1 MSRHFPDHFSFTES
15 SIMTNEAVAVPETHA
30 FEADVSKLLHMMVH
44 SVYSDRDVFLRE
56 LISNAADACEKLRY
70 EGIATPSLL
79 GDDPHPRI
87 TIILDPDQ
95 NRLTIEDNGIGMT
108 AADMGETLGT
118 IARSGTKAFMKR
130 LASEAGKEGSQL
142 IGQFGVGFY
151 SAFMVA
157 NQVEVLSRRAGTE
170 EVASWSSDG
179 LGTYTI
185 APVNLADGPARG
197 TQVVLHLMEDAK
209 AYAER
214 RTIERI
220 VKAQSGHVPVPITL
234 FEKPDAEGSEIADGA
249 ALWLKPKSEI
259 SEEEYADFYRRV
271 AGQYDKPETIL
282 HYRAEGRYEY
292 SVLTFIPGSKP
303 FDLFDPDRMGHIK
316 LYVRR
321 VFITDE
327 AQILPRYLRFVRG
340 LVDSADLPLNM
351 SREMIQDS
359 PVLVAIQKG
368 VTGRVLT
375 ELQKLSDSD
384 VEAYLRIWE
393 NFGPVLKEGLYED
406 IERRETLLGLARF
419 KTTTSQQGWRSL
431 KDYVADLEDNQTSIY
446 YATGSDLDRLSTSPQ
461 LEGFRARGIEVLL
474 LPDQVDNFWTTA
486 GVDYEGKPFKSVTQG
501 GADLSLIPLA
511 EGAEKPN
518 PAESEAMEGF
528 LAFAKEALASAVSDV
543 RVSERLTSSAVCL
556 VAPES
561 GMDRQLEKLLASAGQ
576 LPQAAL
582 PVLEINPAHAL
593 IQKLAVAD
601 DADSLKADLS
611 HLLLDQARIA
621 DGEQPTDARAFSERL
636 DRLMTLVVGS
646 GIAA

>member
-1 MSRHFPDHFSFTES
+1 
-15 SIMTNEAVAVPETHA
+15 MTTDTAGTPETHA

-70 EGIATPSLL
+70 EGIVDPALM
-79 GDDPHPRI
+79 GDDPQPRI
-87 TIILDPDQ
+87 SLILDPDQ
-95 NRLTIEDNGIGMT
+95 GRLTIEDNGIGMT

-118 IARSGTKAFMKR
+118 IARSGTKAFMDR
-130 LASEAGKEGSQL
+130 LAADAGKEGSQL

-157 NQVEVLSRRAGTE
+157 REVDVFSRRAGTDT
-170 EVASWSSDG
+170 AAHWSSDG

-185 APVNLADGPARG
+185 APADLVEAPGRG
-197 TQVVLHLMEDAK
+197 TRVVLHLLDDAK
-209 AYAER
+209 NYAER
-214 RTIERI
+214 YTVERI

-234 FEKPDAEGSEIADGA
+234 FEKPDAEGADIADGA
-249 ALWLKPKSEI
+249 ALWLKPKAEI
-259 SEEEYADFYRRV
+259 SEEDYADFYRSV
-271 AGQYDKPETIL
+271 AGQYDRPARTI

-292 SVLTFIPGSKP
+292 SVLTFIPGTKP
-303 FDLFDPDRMGHIK
+303 FDLFDPDRKGHIK

-327 AQILPRYLRFVRG
+327 AQILPRYLRFVKG

-359 PVLVAIQKG
+359 PVLAAIQKG

-375 ELQKLSDSD
+375 ELQKLADSD
-384 VEAYLRIWE
+384 AGAYSAIWE
-393 NFGPVLKEGLYED
+393 NFGAVLKEGLYED
-406 IERRETLLGLARF
+406 FERRDALLSLARF
-419 KTTTSQQGWRSL
+419 KSTTSSGDWRSL
-431 KDYVADLEDNQTSIY
+431 KDYVADIKDNQTAIY
-446 YATGSDLDRLSTSPQ
+446 YATGSDLDRLATSPQ

-474 LPDQVDNFWTTA
+474 LPDQVDNFWTSM
-486 GVDYEGKPFKSVTQG
+486 GVDHEGKPFRSVTQG
-501 GADLSLIPLA
+501 AADLSLIPLA
-511 EGAEKPN
+511 EGVEKP
-518 PAESEAMEGF
+518 AATDAGAVDGF
-528 LAFAKEALASAVSDV
+528 LAFAKQALGDAVSDV
-543 RVSERLTSSAVCL
+543 RASERLTTSAVCL

-582 PVLEINPAHAL
+582 PVLEINPGHAL
-593 IQKLAVAD
+593 IRQLAATD
-601 DADSLKADLS
+601 DSDTLKVDLA

-621 DGEQPTDARAFSERL
+621 DGEQPKDAQAFAERL
-636 DRLMTLVVGS
+636 DRLMSRAVG
-646 GIAA
+646 

>member
-1 MSRHFPDHFSFTES
+1 M
-15 SIMTNEAVAVPETHA
+15 MTTDIDTTAETRA

-70 EGIATPSLL
+70 EGIATPALL

-87 TIILDPDQ
+87 TIRLDPDQ
-95 NRLTIEDNGIGMT
+95 RCLTIEDNGIGMT

-118 IARSGTKAFMKR
+118 IARSGTKAFMDR
-130 LASEAGKEGSQL
+130 LAAEAGKEGSQL

-157 NQVEVLSRRAGTE
+157 SKVEIFSRRAGTDE
-170 EVASWSSDG
+170 AATWTSDG

-185 APVNLADGPARG
+185 AGVDPAQAPVRG
-197 TQVVLHLMEDAK
+197 TRVVLHLMEDA
-209 AYAER
+209 ASYAER
-214 RTIERI
+214 FTVERI

-234 FEKPDAEGSEIADGA
+234 FEKPDAEGSAIADGA

-259 SEEEYADFYRRV
+259 GEEEYADFYRSV
-271 AGQYDKPETIL
+271 AGQYDSPAHTV

-292 SVLTFIPGSKP
+292 SVLTFIPQTRP
-303 FDLFDPDRMGHIK
+303 FDLFDPDRKGHIK

-321 VFITDE
+321 VFITGE
-327 AQILPRYLRFVRG
+327 AQIVPRYLRFVRG

-359 PVLVAIQKG
+359 PVLAAIQKG
-368 VTGRVLT
+368 VTGRLLT
-375 ELQKLSDSD
+375 ELEKLSANDAD
-384 VEAYLRIWE
+384 AYLRIWD
-393 NFGPVLKEGLYED
+393 NFGAVLKEGLYED
-406 IERRETLLGLARF
+406 FERRDTLLGLARF
-419 KTTTSQQGWRSL
+419 KSTASQDGWRSL
-431 KDYVADLEDNQTSIY
+431 KDYVADLKENQTAIY
-446 YATGSDLDRLSTSPQ
+446 YATGSDLERLASSPQ

-474 LPDQVDNFWTTA
+474 LPDQVDNFWTTV

-511 EGAEKPN
+511 EGAEQ
-518 PAESEAMEGF
+518 PAAPQDAAVDSF
-528 LAFAKEALASAVSDV
+528 LSFAKDALADAVSDV
-543 RVSERLTSSAVCL
+543 RVSDRLTSSAVCL

-561 GMDRQLEKLLASAGQ
+561 GMDRQLEKLLAGAGQ
-576 LPQAAL
+576 LPQAAK
-582 PVLEINPAHAL
+582 PVLEINPGHAL
-593 IQKLAVAD
+593 IRQLAAAD
-601 DADSLKADLS
+601 DADGLKADLA

-621 DGEQPTDARAFSERL
+621 DGEQPADARAFAERL
-636 DRLMTLVVGS
+636 DRVMRRAVG
-646 GIAA
+646 

>member
-1 MSRHFPDHFSFTES
+1 
-15 SIMTNEAVAVPETHA
+15 MTTDSAAEPQTHA

-70 EGIATPSLL
+70 EGIASPTLL
-79 GDDPHPRI
+79 GDDPQPRI
-87 TIILDPDQ
+87 SIILDPDQ
-95 NRLTIEDNGIGMT
+95 GRLTIEDNGIGMT

-118 IARSGTKAFMKR
+118 IARSGTKAFMDR
-130 LASEAGKEGSQL
+130 LAADAGKEGQQL

-157 NQVEVLSRRAGTE
+157 SQVEVFSRRAGTDE
-170 EVASWSSDG
+170 AARWNSDG

-185 APVNLADGPARG
+185 APVDLADAPARG
-197 TQVVLHLMEDAK
+197 TSVVLHLTDEAK
-209 AYAER
+209 SYAER
-214 RTIERI
+214 GTVERI

-234 FEKPDAEGSEIADGA
+234 FEKPDAEGTSIADGA
-249 ALWLKPKSEI
+249 ALWLRPRSEI
-259 SEEEYADFYRRV
+259 SEEEYADFYRSV
-271 AGQYDKPETIL
+271 AGQYDSPARTI

-292 SVLTFIPGSKP
+292 SVLTFIPGMKP
-303 FDLFDPDRMGHIK
+303 FDLFDPDRKGHIK

-327 AQILPRYLRFVRG
+327 AQILPRYLRFVKG

-359 PVLVAIQKG
+359 PVLATIQKG

-375 ELQKLSDSD
+375 ELQKLADSD
-384 VEAYLRIWE
+384 AQGYAAVWD

-406 IERRETLLGLARF
+406 FERREALLGLARF
-419 KTTTSQQGWRSL
+419 RSTTSQDSWRSL
-431 KDYVADLEDNQTSIY
+431 KDYVADLKDNQTAIY
-446 YATGSDLDRLSTSPQ
+446 YATGSDLDRLATSPQ

-474 LPDQVDNFWTTA
+474 LLDQVDNFWTTI

-501 GADLSLIPLA
+501 AADLSLIPVA
-511 EGAEKPN
+511 DGAEAPS
-518 PAESEAMEGF
+518 PADDEAVGGF
-528 LAFAKEALASAVSDV
+528 LTFAKDVLAGAVSDV
-543 RVSERLTSSAVCL
+543 RASERLTTSAVCL
-556 VAPES
+556 VATES

-593 IQKLAVAD
+593 IRKLATTDQD
-601 DADSLKADLS
+601 DALKSDLA
-611 HLLLDQARIA
+611 HLLLDQAKIA
-621 DGEQPTDARAFSERL
+621 DGEQPADARAFAERL
-636 DRLMTLVVGS
+636 DRLMTRVVG
-646 GIAA
+646 